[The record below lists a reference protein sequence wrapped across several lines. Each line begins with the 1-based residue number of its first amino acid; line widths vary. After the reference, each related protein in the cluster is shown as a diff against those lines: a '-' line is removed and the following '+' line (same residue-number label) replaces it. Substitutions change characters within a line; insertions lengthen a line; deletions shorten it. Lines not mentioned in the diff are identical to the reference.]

1 MVQFNETP
9 LTEEEEEELRLI
21 RAEMAAHQ
29 AAQDLPEPQ
38 PVEYV
43 PESPP
48 VEMPGPLS
56 VIDAFIEG
64 PAENPYEDTPEYQY
78 QAAPLHAFQ
87 AEPEPLPEPIQAQAG
102 ETLDVVP
109 IDQGPSISYL
119 QDGTSEVDEFVEAVE
134 AGPVAFN
141 PDVHIQKN
149 SNIPFVR
156 RIVDPKKYPKKFISP
171 EGEWTDHRTSDEDLE
186 LTHRLMYTSPEKP
199 IHINGKEAHIVYPSM
214 RYNNPTKGLYEDRDP
229 YTAVAEGNYIEFDSA
244 EDAKKF
250 ASTWKSSFAWQ
261 AGQSREFGPTPV
273 QEDPIYPGPFTSPDA
288 GAGYSDPFFE
298 DDVKSERPSTV
309 VNKRRFYLDAGESPN
324 PKLNLARQVIETV
337 SYGSEVERQL
347 ALEAMAAAAV
357 EEASNAKESDRP
369 NDAKYGKDLTSMR
382 NAFRAM
388 GDFNF
393 VEAGIDSF
401 NALFFEQGATPEASG
416 STILTKGGMRV
427 RPKGAYTD
435 SPELE
440 GQKRVE
446 EGPIAENETY
456 QSPTLDEYA
465 EMLLSNSTRAFD
477 AETRNEAF
485 KYLNKYL
492 GAQEQIKPQDLFVQS
507 ENVTGTGG
515 KLATQLLQLTT
526 LLPTIPVSG
535 FLAAT
540 QGRAR
545 NRGEV
550 TGDVNYAN
558 ILNAEQANQVIDL
571 RGASLNA
578 DPKSVEAQKVRVYE
592 DTFAVMRDPSVAA
605 ARTSGMFALYA
616 RIGGRSHNPKEGSF
630 ETVKMMPSDIEYIL
644 DPKNLI
650 PYQKGLWEHINKVYY
665 ERVPAKLAG
674 AEFMEGIPA
683 ERVRAELAGSELMEA
698 NIGVLDSPRERAQ
711 KVKSR
716 RAVQESALRGAF
728 PNSPYWSK
736 EAIFERLKLS
746 SALSWADAIDPDNAD
761 SLFLQGYR
769 PIRPPKEGWAMRKA
783 QDDAKE
789 EWLKHYRGESEV
801 APWEGA
807 GSNYRSGVNPWSLKN
822 ELREH
827 TYRKALGISSERIG
841 EAAKAGAFGQ
851 AFQNEAGVIMAQV
864 FTEVATR
871 QQASEF
877 DTVVGEYAQRMA
889 ESMSPEMMWH
899 DFTLSFAGATGIGDP
914 KLVAEGK
921 EFWNNY
927 PLFGVLNV
935 AMGSAGISKLAVKPA
950 IKHGV
955 TTVGAAIEA
964 SPALQKVSQAFELF
978 KEGDVAGAKALYVE
992 GMTEYKAQ
1000 YKTAK
1005 EVQMEAFKDAEKL
1018 ASSPISRK
1026 KEAAA
1031 SLDSPENV
1039 IRISGDDVQPTIN
1052 QKRREAQEFEAKADE
1067 LAEANDPTAR
1077 AYRDKAQF
1085 ARDVADALEV
1095 GLKEELQIKSQ
1106 QAGESPRRT
1115 PPPEEVQRREE
1126 IAADISNRA
1135 ANKDTVG
1142 IRKLREAL
1150 KAFWNTDHP
1159 NNHKL
1164 LAHLRTDAEAAKDY
1178 ARRIASTGE
1187 TDVRVYLEL
1196 LGESEAA
1203 LIQDLVY
1210 RAENAPVSKNLRT
1223 VLDEMAAKNNT
1234 TPEAL
1239 MAQQNRLST
1248 AEQLAHRGEKNAAVY
1263 EALGISDNYI
1273 DYFVNMA
1280 ERRSASKAYVTS
1292 RVFGD
1297 GLELTIKNA
1306 PHRGRFQT
1314 GIIGAAQVARRNLL
1328 GEKAD
1333 ALVSA
1338 ASKNTRAVNYGLA
1351 VAEFME
1357 RPFSFANIPSWYS
1370 DVVNYGLHHQ
1380 IAKNHQSGFGKFL
1393 EHLFM
1398 YSATNSSL
1406 LGRDVYH
1413 QIQRAGGVE
1422 QLAKADIEAATK
1434 ELLGGDFD
1442 LRNADVAN
1450 ALRELGIFS
1459 EEFGTEGELLQGLTT
1474 LAEDQFQFAAE
1485 LIHRG
1490 LIGEKIDVGG
1500 FSIDVADVMR
1510 LQVKRRKDKDSPG
1523 VWEDAIDE
1531 RGRMEEI
1538 KTRKGEIDATLQ
1550 DQLTKKEIEDSVSL
1564 DPKDVAKIEDLQLR
1578 LQKQKSP
1585 EELAALKQERDA
1597 LVAEAK
1603 DIRSITQQDAL
1614 EGVESIR
1621 WVPALDENGN
1631 QRTYASMG
1639 PKEREMLAVANNT
1652 VQGISSKIFS
1662 VGMDLIL
1669 GQQALDIS
1677 IQSARPKG
1685 VIVRD
1690 MDVVST
1696 RGTWDRKEAPSR
1708 RKKYKV
1714 LRDFGDTKQ
1723 AQERAARVAAAIN
1736 ELTHGREMP
1745 QGISAADQKFVRA
1758 TVKEL
1763 GENEKVSTQTRQQYE
1778 NHTRVVGESPL
1789 KFQGYEVIPRLV
1801 NYVSSYFLREA
1812 EAGHITRILGD
1823 YKKWLDDEK
1832 AGKPFEERRG
1842 ISPEQYKVQVS
1853 AVAQKY
1859 LQLFPDQKKV
1869 QEFVDKKN
1877 GKGTFK
1883 TNPVKALET
1892 LMDTAKETLDQNGIV
1907 MQGDARFFKTRL
1919 WAKDLSFEQQLESL
1933 ASYRESAAKTYVG
1946 LVQRR
1951 EVLRLQTMLRENG
1964 LLVSDYELNTNSGLN
1979 RNSYVKGDAIPLP
1992 RMAEFGLLWKNPFEV
2007 KTKELKVGDKTVRY
2021 QRPGLKDAET
2031 VQAGG
2036 AMSDFYIHKSV
2047 ARYYAQQHVLVKAQ
2061 ESALVKINNMYKIG
2075 AVVNPITGT
2084 MVRNLI
2090 GMYTFQSVAAD
2101 IPFRG
2106 TYWRKV
2112 HNELKKVRAGDKSAD
2127 PVIRRMVE
2135 EGVLGNLIVELGDSG
2150 AARAATESF
2159 LVDVFAGKDNKGTVG
2174 EFMNSLDST
2183 DLNNRAMG
2191 KLLDGLMGSDQA
2203 WNGLADNI
2211 SLIRATDDAARPGQI
2226 PKRENLFEVP
2236 SIPRAISASLKK
2248 GRQAYGSIDDIGR
2261 ASYAYE
2267 LVKNHNFTVRDA
2279 VIRANQVMFD
2289 YPDVSMFTA
2298 MLRTN
2303 PFSFGMPFIGY
2314 TVWANE
2320 AFANLLTKH
2329 TPRAYMIA
2337 GAAKAQIAVVE
2348 AMLGTPDA
2356 TRMFASTEYDPGAL
2370 PMPAYKIQKAKGY
2383 AKRRLKGKRDE
2394 YVGGP
2399 EFMRGAQFSAF
2410 MDPNV
2415 WRRIQMA
2422 ETKSMEDL
2430 SMLEKLKYTGAAL
2443 LGSQGFTGEAA
2454 SSLFLPSVRD
2464 NPRASDLE
2472 QISRAK
2478 LSVRLDNIK
2487 EDGYE
2492 DANAVVPEAGDI
2504 ATRRFWQNTIKHQP
2518 YFNAAIRG
2526 LVGIYSAATGEDTLG
2541 MGATGRDVI
2550 QKFLGIS
2557 TTLYDER
2564 FKSVLQEEGRAELSN
2579 LKAAYKGLIEMGKRL
2594 DIENRAGVRNEA
2606 QIEMVNIYANHV
2618 YNSISKIKGN
2628 KNAVKAS
2635 HRIKV
2640 QAHLDKMQVY
2650 LKALVL
2656 GQDVSLA
2663 EYEASPFG
2671 GPEFSL
2677 PSPAP
2682 TFDDMDVA
2690 PPARQEDFDD
2700 IEFND
2705 EELTPEEVEELRL
2718 IKEELGIAPL

>member
-1 MVQFNETP
+1 
-9 LTEEEEEELRLI
+9 
-21 RAEMAAHQ
+21 
-29 AAQDLPEPQ
+29 
-38 PVEYV
+38 
-43 PESPP
+43 
-48 VEMPGPLS
+48 
-56 VIDAFIEG
+56 
-64 PAENPYEDTPEYQY
+64 
-78 QAAPLHAFQ
+78 
-87 AEPEPLPEPIQAQAG
+87 
-102 ETLDVVP
+102 
-109 IDQGPSISYL
+109 
-119 QDGTSEVDEFVEAVE
+119 
-134 AGPVAFN
+134 
-141 PDVHIQKN
+141 
-149 SNIPFVR
+149 
-156 RIVDPKKYPKKFISP
+156 
-171 EGEWTDHRTSDEDLE
+171 
-186 LTHRLMYTSPEKP
+186 
-199 IHINGKEAHIVYPSM
+199 
-214 RYNNPTKGLYEDRDP
+214 
-229 YTAVAEGNYIEFDSA
+229 
-244 EDAKKF
+244 
-250 ASTWKSSFAWQ
+250 
-261 AGQSREFGPTPV
+261 
-273 QEDPIYPGPFTSPDA
+273 
-288 GAGYSDPFFE
+288 
-298 DDVKSERPSTV
+298 
-309 VNKRRFYLDAGESPN
+309 
-324 PKLNLARQVIETV
+324 
-337 SYGSEVERQL
+337 
-347 ALEAMAAAAV
+347 
-357 EEASNAKESDRP
+357 
-369 NDAKYGKDLTSMR
+369 MR

-401 NALFFEQGATPEASG
+401 NALFFEQGATPEAH
-416 STILTKGGMRV
+416 
-427 RPKGAYTD
+427 TD
-435 SPELE
+435 HEQFMVWGEGFDPEAP
-440 GQKRVE
+440 
-446 EGPIAENETY
+446 GPIAENETY

-492 GAQEQIKPQDLFVQS
+492 GAQEQIKPEDLFVQS
-507 ENVTGTGG
+507 ENVTSAGG

-526 LLPTIPVSG
+526 LLPTVPVSG

-592 DTFAVMRDPSVAA
+592 DALAIMRDPNVAA
-605 ARTSGMFALYA
+605 SRPAGMFGLYA
-616 RIGGRSHNPKEGSF
+616 RLGGRSYNPVFSKGVGSDLPSDVTDR
-630 ETVKMMPSDIEYIL
+630 EVKMMPSDIEYIL

-650 PYQKGLWEHINKVYY
+650 PYQKGLWEHINKVYD
-665 ERVPAKLAG
+665 ERVVAK
-674 AEFMEGIPA
+674 
-683 ERVRAELAGSELMEA
+683 LAGSELDPSDLPADWRGSLFRGGRGTTLSPA
-698 NIGVLDSPRERAQ
+698 NMPYPD
-711 KVKSR
+711 
-716 RAVQESALRGAF
+716 
-728 PNSPYWSK
+728 SPYWSK

-746 SALSWADAIDPDNAD
+746 SALSWVDAIDPDNAD

-769 PIRPPKEGWAMRKA
+769 PIRPPKEGWAMQKA

-789 EWLKHYRGESEV
+789 EWLKYQRGESAG
-801 APWEGA
+801 APWTGED
-807 GSNYRSGVNPWSLKN
+807 SHFSTSISERNPWSLKN

-827 TYRKALGISSERIG
+827 TYRKALKISSERIG
-841 EAAKAGAFGQ
+841 KAAKAGAFGQ

-864 FTEVATR
+864 FTEIATR
-871 QQASEF
+871 QHASEF
-877 DTVVGEYAQRMA
+877 DTVVGEYTQRMA

-1115 PPPEEVQRREE
+1115 PSPEEFQRREE
-1126 IAADISNRA
+1126 IAADISEKA
-1135 ANKDTVG
+1135 AKKGTVG
-1142 IRKLREAL
+1142 LTKLREAL
-1150 KAFWNTDHP
+1150 KVFWNTDHP
-1159 NNHKL
+1159 NNRKL

-1178 ARRIASTGE
+1178 ARRIAATGE

-1314 GIIGAAQVARRNLL
+1314 GIIGAAQVARRNIL

-1338 ASKNTRAVNYGLA
+1338 ASKNNRAVNYGLA

-1380 IAKNHQSGFGKFL
+1380 IAKNHQSGFGRFL

-1490 LIGEKIDVGG
+1490 LAGEKIDVGG
-1500 FSIDVADVMR
+1500 LSIDVADVMR
-1510 LQVKRRKDKDSPG
+1510 LQVKRKKDKDSPG
-1523 VWEDAIDE
+1523 VWEDAIDK

-1585 EELAALKQERDA
+1585 EEIAALKQERDA
-1597 LVAEAK
+1597 LIAEEK

-1662 VGMDLIL
+1662 VGMDFIL

-1696 RGTWDRKEAPSR
+1696 RGTWDRKEVPSR

-1812 EAGHITRILGD
+1812 EAGHITRLLGD

-1892 LMDTAKETLDQNGIV
+1892 LMDAAKETLDQNGIV

-1933 ASYRESAAKTYVG
+1933 ASYRESATRTYVG

-1964 LLVSDYELNTNSGLN
+1964 LLVSDYELDTNPGLN

-1992 RMAEFGLLWKNPFEV
+1992 RMAELGLLWKNPFEV
-2007 KTKELKVGDKTVRY
+2007 KTKERKVGDKTVRY

-2036 AMSDFYIHKSV
+2036 VMSDFYIHKSV

-2061 ESALVKINNMYKIG
+2061 ESALVKLNNMYKIG

-2174 EFMNSLDST
+2174 EFMDSLDST

-2236 SIPRAISASLKK
+2236 NIPRAISASLRK

-2261 ASYAYE
+2261 AAYAYE

-2399 EFMRGAQFSAF
+2399 EFMRGSQFSAF

-2422 ETKSMEDL
+2422 ETRSMEDL

-2454 SSLFLPSVRD
+2454 SSLLLPSVRD

-2504 ATRRFWQNTIKHQP
+2504 AERRAWQNLIKHQP

-2606 QIEMVNIYANHV
+2606 QIKMVNNYANHV

-2656 GQDVSLA
+2656 GQDISLA

-2690 PPARQEDFDD
+2690 PPTEIESSRSLLEEHKEVPFVKRMLDPGSYPVARDEAGNPMTHLMSDAEVEGRFIAFPTLRFDGNTLVEDTDPMTAIKSGNFIEFDTPEEASAFARGSWKKGVGMGVFKSPADDD

-2718 IKEELGIAPL
+2718 IKEELGIGPL